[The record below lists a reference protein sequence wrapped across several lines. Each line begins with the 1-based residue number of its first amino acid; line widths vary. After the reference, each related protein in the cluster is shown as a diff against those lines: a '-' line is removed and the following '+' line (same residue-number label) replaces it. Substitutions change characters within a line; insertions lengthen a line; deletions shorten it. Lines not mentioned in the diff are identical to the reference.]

1 MYTLF
6 ISTFNEL
13 ITIGLLKDGKQ
24 IDISEKT
31 SNRNHSV
38 YVMPMINDILN
49 NNDIKANYLNE
60 IIVVNG
66 PGSFTGVR
74 IGVVIAKTL
83 AYTLD
88 IPIKTIT
95 SLLAYAVSS
104 TKEDNKLSI
113 VSDLKGKYIGYF
125 DKNNELLTDYIYLN
139 NKEYDKYIIG
149 KEQNI
154 ITCDKFDLEKTY
166 NYLKDKSNINPHLVN
181 PIYIKGIDALN
192 DK

>member
-139 NKEYDKYIIG
+139 NKEYDKYII
-149 KEQNI
+149 I
-154 ITCDKFDLEKTY
+154 
-166 NYLKDKSNINPHLVN
+166 
-181 PIYIKGIDALN
+181 
-192 DK
+192 

>member
-6 ISTFNEL
+6 ISTYDKL
-13 ITIGLLKDGKQ
+13 ITIGLLKNGYVIEKKEIISKQ
-24 IDISEKT
+24 
-31 SNRNHSV
+31 NHSIL
-38 YVMPMINDILN
+38 VMPTIEEILKDN
-49 NNDIKANYLNE
+49 ELETSYLNE

-95 SLLAYAVSS
+95 SLECIAISNNKK
-104 TKEDNKLSI
+104 TNKLSTI
-113 VSDLKGKYIGYF
+113 KDTKGAYIGYF
-125 DKNNELLTDYIYLN
+125 DKNNLMLDDFKYLKN
-139 NKEYDKYIIG
+139 EEYKDSILNKEEYLI
-149 KEQNI
+149 E
-154 ITCDKFDLEKTY
+154 CDTFDLEKIY
-166 NYLKDKSNINPHLVN
+166 NYLKNKESINPHLVN

>member
-13 ITIGLLKDGKQ
+13 IIIGLLKDGKVL
-24 IDISEKT
+24 DIKEKE

-38 YVMPMINDILN
+38 YTMPIIENILKDN
-49 NNDIKANYLNE
+49 NIDTNYLNE

-74 IGVVIAKTL
+74 IGVTIAKTF

-95 SLLAYAVSS
+95 SLEAYVVSS
-104 TKEDNKLSI
+104 ESDKNKLI
-113 VSDLKGKYIGYF
+113 YISDLKGKYIGYF
-125 DKNNELLTDYIYLN
+125 NKDNEMLTNYIYLS
-139 NKEYDKYIIG
+139 NKEFDNYIKDKKEYIID
-149 KEQNI
+149 NS
-154 ITCDKFDLEKTY
+154 KFDLEKIY
-166 NYLKDKSNINPHLVN
+166 DYLKNKDSINPHLVN

>member
-24 IDISEKT
+24 IDIIEKK
-31 SNRNHSV
+31 SNRNHSEFTV
-38 YVMPMINDILN
+38 PMIETILKN
-49 NNDIKANYLNE
+49 NNINTNYLND

-74 IGVVIAKTL
+74 IGVTIAKTL

-88 IPIKTIT
+88 ISIKTIT
-95 SLLAYAVSS
+95 SLEAFAVSHDS
-104 TKEDNKLSI
+104 KDNKLVNI
-113 VSDLKGKYIGYF
+113 ADLKGKYVGYF
-125 DKNNELLTDYIYLN
+125 NKDNEMLTNYIYLN
-139 NKEYDKYIIG
+139 NKEYEKYIEDKSKYII
-149 KEQNI
+149 KDN
-154 ITCDKFDLEKTY
+154 KLDLEKIY
-166 NYLKDKSNINPHLVN
+166 NYLKNKDNMNPHLVN

>member
-24 IDISEKT
+24 IDILEKT

-95 SLLAYAVSS
+95 SLLAYAVSY
-104 TKEDNKLSI
+104 TKDDNKLSI

-154 ITCDKFDLEKTY
+154 ITCDKFDLEKIY